1 MKLFVFAISVTFL
14 STFSV
19 AGADLGNG
27 ITASGAFANAYEPPP
42 SPPNPDPPP
51 PPPPPDF
58 TKK

>member
-1 MKLFVFAISVTFL
+1 MKLFVFAVSVTFL
-14 STFSV
+14 STFYV
-19 AGADLGNG
+19 TGADFCNG
-27 ITASGAFANAYEPPP
+27 VTASGAFASAYEPPP